1 MTTNIYNL
9 TRIEKHY
16 LTEVMLTF
24 ENKHNREMTDA
35 EFAREVEKM
44 RARRAR

>member
-16 LTEVMLTF
+16 MTEVMITYI
-24 ENKHNREMTDA
+24 NRFGRDITEE
-35 EFAREVEKM
+35 EFAMEVEKM
-44 RARRAR
+44 RNRRK